1 MRTVLA
7 GLIKWAAVYL
17 LFALLPLVLL
27 LIPPRPAPRTFF
39 VEYGVGLGFVALA
52 LLGLQ
57 FVLTGRFRG
66 IAESLGLDTMLQFHR
81 EAGIVASLLV
91 LGHVIVLL
99 LTRPAYATFLDPRV
113 DAMRALALWILLACL
128 LLILVLTLGR
138 RRLGLP
144 YEWWRATHA
153 VLAAAVLFI
162 GTVHVFRVGW
172 YISVPWRQAIWG
184 GVSVVALALLMHVRV
199 GKPIRARSRPYRVAD
214 VRAERGRAWT
224 LVLEPTGHAGLTF
237 EAGQFAW
244 LSFEPSV
251 LSIQQHPF
259 SFSSSAASPEHVELT
274 IKELGDFTSGIRNT
288 RPGTAVFL
296 EGPYGAFTL
305 PASARHL
312 VFIAGGVGITPIMSI
327 LRTLR
332 DQHDGRE
339 LTLLYATG
347 SPDSTIFLDDL
358 PILAAA
364 LPLRV
369 VHVFERPPTG
379 WTGEQGMI
387 TEEVLGRHLPAD
399 DREVHYFVCGPA
411 PMMDAVETMLVRRG
425 VPMDR
430 LHSER
435 FDIV

>member
-1 MRTVLA
+1 MRTVFA
-7 GLIKWAAVYL
+7 RLIRWAAVYL
-17 LFALLPLVLL
+17 LFALLPLILL
-27 LIPPRPAPRTFF
+27 LIPPRPPARAFLI
-39 VEYGVGLGFVALA
+39 EYGVGLGFVALA
-52 LLGLQ
+52 LMGLQ

-66 IAESLGLDTMLQFHR
+66 IAASLGLDTMLQFHR

-99 LTRPAYATFLDPRV
+99 LHRPAYAAFLDPRV
-113 DAMRALALWILLACL
+113 DAMRALALWILLVCL

-153 VLAAAVLFI
+153 VLAATVLFI

-172 YISVPWRQAIWG
+172 YISIPWRQAIWG
-184 GVSVVALALLMHVRV
+184 GLSVVAIALLMHVRV

-224 LVLEPTGHAGLTF
+224 LVLEPAGHHGLRF
-237 EAGQFAW
+237 EAGQFVW

-259 SFSSSAASPEHVELT
+259 SLSSSAAAPERVELT

-288 RPGTAVFL
+288 QPGAAVFL

-305 PASARHL
+305 PAEARRA

-327 LRTLR
+327 LRTLSEQNDDR
-332 DQHDGRE
+332 D

-358 PILAAA
+358 PTFAGTLK
-364 LPLRV
+364 LRV
-369 VHVFERPPTG
+369 LHVFERPPEG
-379 WTGEQGMI
+379 WTGERGMI
-387 TEEVLGRHLPAD
+387 TEELLGRHLPAD
-399 DREVHYFVCGPA
+399 DRDLHYFVCGPA
-411 PMMDAVETMLVRRG
+411 PMMDAVERMLAQRG